1 MTQGDTKVFALLV
14 RTNTITPSLEIR
26 IYLHLHNFR
35 TISSPLRCQRF
46 KIKCSRQS
54 SRSSSSGWVKFK
66 LRCSWKG
73 NKVCE
78 VQWCENTKSSPV
90 LLKSSLTGVTTAVT
104 DYILYKIINK
114 NISKCR
120 GCFCIFCQAAEGW
133 KDWSWVGSVF
143 NQLY

>member
-46 KIKCSRQS
+46 MIKCSRQS

-78 VQWCENTKSSPV
+78 VQWCENTKSNPV

-104 DYILYKIINK
+104 DYILYRIINK

-120 GCFCIFCQAAEGW
+120 GYFCIFCQAETEAGW
-133 KDWSWVGSVF
+133 VLSLTSSF
-143 NQLY
+143 NG